1 MPGGM
6 RGMGRGRGRAPVGLL
21 AAGLLLMEVLRGGS
35 AGAAGPAVGDAAP
48 DFTLTLFS
56 ASAFR
61 LSDLKGK
68 TVLLNF
74 FASW

>member
-1 MPGGM
+1 MPGRMQSAQRSRVGTL
-6 RGMGRGRGRAPVGLL
+6 GGLL
-21 AAGLLLMEVLRGGS
+21 AASLLLANVLLSGS
-35 AGAAGPAVGDAAP
+35 AGAAGPAVGDPAP

-56 ASAFR
+56 AKPFK

-68 TVLLNF
+68 PVFINF

>member
-1 MPGGM
+1 MPGRM
-6 RGMGRGRGRAPVGLL
+6 RGTGRGRVRTLGGLL
-21 AAGLLLMEVLRGGS
+21 AAGLLLVGMLSGGS

-56 ASAFR
+56 GKAFK

-68 TVLLNF
+68 PAFVNF